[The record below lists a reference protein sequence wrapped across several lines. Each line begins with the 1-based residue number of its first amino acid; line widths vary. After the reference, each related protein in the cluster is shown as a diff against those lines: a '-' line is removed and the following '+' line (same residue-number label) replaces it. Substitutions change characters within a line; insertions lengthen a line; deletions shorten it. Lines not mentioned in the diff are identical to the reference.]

1 MGKWPILKMKI
12 NCILLLK
19 KKKGEKN
26 IYILRILTGLPK
38 GESLYCASVLA
49 VGGGDSKTTLVISKI

>member
-1 MGKWPILKMKI
+1 MAHSQNENKLYFTV
-12 NCILLLK
+12 K
-19 KKKGEKN
+19 KKKGEKK

>member
-1 MGKWPILKMKI
+1 MAHSQNENKLYFTV
-12 NCILLLK
+12 K
-19 KKKGEKN
+19 KKKRRKKK
-26 IYILRILTGLPK
+26 YILRILTGLPK